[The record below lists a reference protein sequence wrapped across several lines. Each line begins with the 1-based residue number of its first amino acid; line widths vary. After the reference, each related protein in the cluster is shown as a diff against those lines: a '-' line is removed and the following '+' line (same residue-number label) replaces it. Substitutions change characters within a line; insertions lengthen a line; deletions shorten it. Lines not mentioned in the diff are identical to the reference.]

1 MEYLCMTFEVCW
13 DPSYKSKS
21 ISYISPAVLLAIS
34 SLILTEVLT
43 SQKNFCFQLSAVDGK
58 VSPCSNVNLNL
69 GSWKIIR
76 LPSMHSYEKNTFFVD
91 KIFTKTL
98 LPNLNRNFEYTLN
111 GINICAVTNS
121 NTVIRTG
128 FGAVSCTQKLY
139 LLAEK
144 SYWNLLV
151 ILLQCKPLIL
161 MKRKQSTCMP

>member
-1 MEYLCMTFEVCW
+1 M
-13 DPSYKSKS
+13 
-21 ISYISPAVLLAIS
+21 
-34 SLILTEVLT
+34 
-43 SQKNFCFQLSAVDGK
+43 N
-58 VSPCSNVNLNL
+58 
-69 GSWKIIR
+69 
-76 LPSMHSYEKNTFFVD
+76 

-161 MKRKQSTCMP
+161 MKRKESTCMP